1 MCTSYC
7 ADCVPCTAIL
17 RIFASRRPVQLT
29 TLPDEPL
36 DARSSPLPSTSS
48 HDHIHAHTPTVD
60 LGLAKFSLVLQ
71 AMCFSLIA
79 VLKDPVIFV
88 SASALS
94 ALATGYSPMI
104 NSLSLELYTRRGGAA
119 YEAGRLFG
127 AMSVIQALGCVPT
140 PISLRVAK
148 RDK

>member
-1 MCTSYC
+1 M
-7 ADCVPCTAIL
+7 I
-17 RIFASRRPVQLT
+17 

-36 DARSSPLPSTSS
+36 DARSSSLPSISS

-60 LGLAKFSLVLQ
+60 LGLAKFSLVLA

-79 VLKDPVIFV
+79 VSKDSVIFI
-88 SASALS
+88 SANALNALS
-94 ALATGYSPMI
+94 AGHEPVM

-119 YEAGRLFG
+119 FEAGRLFG
-127 AMSVIQALGCVPT
+127 AMNVIQALGCVPT